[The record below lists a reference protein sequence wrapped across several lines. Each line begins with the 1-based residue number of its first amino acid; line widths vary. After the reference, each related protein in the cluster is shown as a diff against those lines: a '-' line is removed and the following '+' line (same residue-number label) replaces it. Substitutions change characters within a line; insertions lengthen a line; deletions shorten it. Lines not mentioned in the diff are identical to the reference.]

1 MMTAITSKR
10 ALQCAIG
17 ILCIVP
23 LTASLA
29 GILLGP
35 SALGAGLP
43 ITTDHDSH
51 FRYLSGI
58 FLGLGLSF
66 LSCIPNVERKTARI
80 RLLTGLVV
88 LGGLA
93 RLLSLGVAGTPSP
106 PHLVGLGLELF
117 IVPTIAI
124 WQARIA
130 ARN

>member
-1 MMTAITSKR
+1 MMTTIASKR
-10 ALQCAIG
+10 ALQYAIG

-29 GILLGP
+29 GVLLGP
-35 SALGAGLP
+35 SALGAALP

-58 FLGLGLSF
+58 FLGLGLGF
-66 LSCIPNVERKTARI
+66 LSCIPNIERKTARI

-93 RLLSLGVAGTPSP
+93 RLLSLGLTGTPSP
-106 PHLVGLGLELF
+106 PHLVGLGLELLV
-117 IVPTIAI
+117 VPAIAV

-130 ARN
+130 RND

>member
-1 MMTAITSKR
+1 MTPSFTSKR
-10 ALQCAIG
+10 ALQIAIG

-23 LTASLA
+23 LSASLA

-35 SALGAGLP
+35 SALGAALP

-58 FLGLGLSF
+58 FLGLGLGF
-66 LSCIPNVERKTARI
+66 LSCIPDIERKTARI

-93 RLLSLGVAGTPSP
+93 RLLSLGLAGTPSL
-106 PHLVGLGLELF
+106 PHLFGLGLELVV
-117 IVPTIAI
+117 VPAIAA
-124 WQARIA
+124 WQAQIA
-130 ARN
+130 VSD